1 MNTIA
6 KRLSAAAAAL
16 VIAAGSVYTGVCLT
30 QNGTVSAAETT
41 AASSAYKGKKPK
53 YIFMF
58 IGDGM
63 SYPQIQ
69 VTQDYYSALRDNNN
83 NDILEAN
90 SYLNFTHFEAAGSAI
105 TYDSTSFCPDSA
117 STATSLSTGYKTY
130 SGTINMDETFTTS
143 YETIAEKL
151 KDQMGYKVGII
162 SSVNLNH
169 ATPAAYYAHQA
180 SRNSYYE
187 IGLEMIDSDFDYF
200 AGGGLK
206 QINGK
211 DGDRKSLY
219 DLAEKNG
226 YNVIMTQAEAEKL
239 TAKDGKSIIIGETL
253 ADSDALSYAND
264 RKADEWAL
272 SDYVEK
278 GIEVLDNDKGF
289 FMMVEGGKIDWACH
303 ANDAGSTISDTV
315 ALGGAVNKAIEF
327 YKQHPDETLIVV
339 TGDHETGGLTI
350 GYAGTNYDTF
360 LTNLKNQKLSYAK
373 FDSDY
378 VAKYKENNT
387 SFDDVMKDVTRL
399 FGLKAPAGSAE
410 REVQLD
416 NADKHPDSNNDG
428 TLELTEYE
436 YQLLKDAYTA
446 TMTRTGDEEPTQ
458 AEYVLYG
465 SYEPLSVT
473 ITHLLNNKSGVN
485 FASYAHTGLPVG
497 VFAQG
502 AGSELFNG
510 YYDNTEIYDK
520 LAELTNVK

>member
-6 KRLSAAAAAL
+6 KRLSVAAAAL

-30 QNGTVSAAETT
+30 QNGTVSAAE
-41 AASSAYKGKKPK
+41 ASSSSLSYKGKKPK

>member
-1 MNTIA
+1 MNTMA
-6 KRLSAAAAAL
+6 KRLTAAAAAL

-30 QNGTVSAAETT
+30 ENGRVSAAETSAQT
-41 AASSAYKGKKPK
+41 ASAYKGKTPK

-69 VTQDYYSALRDNNN
+69 VTQDYFSALRDTNN
-83 NDILEAN
+83 NDILEAD

-151 KDQMGYKVGII
+151 KDQLGYKVGII
-162 SSVNLNH
+162 STVNLNH
-169 ATPAAYYAHQA
+169 ATPAAYYAHQS
-180 SRNSYYE
+180 SRNNYYE

-206 QINGK
+206 QTNGK
-211 DGDRKSLY
+211 NGDKANIY
-219 DLAEKNG
+219 DLAEKKG
-226 YNVIMTQAEAEKL
+226 YNVVMTQAEAEKL
-239 TAKDGKSIIIGETL
+239 APEDGKTIIIGETL
-253 ADSDALSYAND
+253 ADSDSLSYAND
-264 RKADEWAL
+264 RKKGEWAL
-272 SDYVEK
+272 SDYVDK
-278 GIEVLDNDKGF
+278 GIEMLDNDNGF

-315 ALGGAVNKAIEF
+315 ALGGAVNEAIAF

-350 GYAGTNYDTF
+350 GYAGTDYDTF

-387 SFDDVMKDVTRL
+387 SFDTVMKDITRL

-410 REVQLD
+410 REMQKD
-416 NADKHPDSNNDG
+416 SADKHPESNNDG

-446 TMTRTGDEEPTQ
+446 TMTRTGDEELSQ
-458 AEYVLYG
+458 AEA
-465 SYEPLSVT
+465 EAAAT
-473 ITHLLNNKSGVN
+473 ED
-485 FASYAHTGLPVG
+485 
-497 VFAQG
+497 AQ
-502 AGSELFNG
+502 
-510 YYDNTEIYDK
+510 K
-520 LAELTNVK
+520 